1 MILVYIIKC
10 AISLSVLYSLY
21 GLLLR
26 RETYYKMNRIVLVGI
41 MLASFILP
49 LVHVTVDNET
59 VVHQT
64 MSAISDQLT
73 ISAGSDAVKA
83 QQSEARMLPLVLF
96 LVYVLGVM
104 ALAVRYVVAAAKVC
118 RIIISSKKEKGC
130 YVNDS
135 VESPFSWFNCIVISS
150 ADLHANA
157 KELLAHERA
166 HVQNFHSYDLLLC
179 EIITCLQ
186 WWNPFA
192 WMLRTDLCAVHEYE
206 ADYIV
211 THQADI
217 NDMAYKMLLINKAT
231 ECNTSSIVN
240 CINHYSLAER
250 LKQMYRKP
258 STKAALLKVL
268 YVLPLTAFVTF
279 CFARPRVVGEIEQA
293 IVREEASL
301 MQKVASVLPDA
312 EAADRDAS
320 QTQKREITN
329 PSVLYKSFHQKDL
342 VHVNSV
348 LFTDTATIV
357 ELTVKK
363 NALLGGVYAVGAYA
377 YLEDANG
384 HRCNLKRIEG
394 YALNQFGQYISN
406 STNTAKLIFEPLV
419 LDTQVFD
426 LHVNER
432 YTSFHLY
439 GIRDSQQ
446 DCPYAHGDSSVKS
459 PAKSEQLAAREKGVA
474 VLQGRISNCLENVQP
489 ILELTPLDSTLLYS
503 ENGEIA
509 HINMPLLVKPD
520 GTFERSIHVDGPMM
534 ASLRIHYRKHVRDDI
549 WDNNISEEYVCLVP
563 GDTADIEICNSY
575 GESHNVRYNK
585 QNAIKNFLE
594 NVPMDLYSY
603 MSVVPDLQR
612 KTYIDKNQADS
623 IVSNLQDLQK
633 YMIWK
638 YKLNQNEREL
648 LSQYVDILARSGRG
662 VVSHRISRDGNIAY
676 NIDGIEG
683 SEVLRKMTSHLLG
696 KYVFVNFFHSK
707 KDVEETSNLL
717 EDFQDSKDIAF
728 VFVSCDSL
736 IHDKKAYDSARKSLQ
751 AYCKD
756 CYTVSF
762 EEYSKLLYL
771 VSECTGISGP
781 GLTLNR
787 KGEALPIHSPLGN
800 EYNVRRS
807 IKFLLRE

>member
-64 MSAISDQLT
+64 MSAISEQLT

-240 CINHYSLAER
+240 CINHYSLTER

-312 EAADRDAS
+312 ETADTNDAMAEES
-320 QTQKREITN
+320 PAEDEIHEERENADAELAIVADKIQHASSDEKPCFYDLPLNTNNDILYNGFYIKRLPDAT
-329 PSVLYKSFHQKDL
+329 HL
-342 VHVNSV
+342 VCVGTCESDDEV
-348 LFTDTATIV
+348 VT
-357 ELTVKK
+357 
-363 NALLGGVYAVGAYA
+363 LGGEKTSI
-377 YLEDANG
+377 EDAATGN
-384 HRCNLKRIEG
+384 K
-394 YALNQFGQYISN
+394 YKALG
-406 STNTAKLIFEPLV
+406 AL
-419 LDTQVFD
+419 
-426 LHVNER
+426 
-432 YTSFHLY
+432 
-439 GIRDSQQ
+439 
-446 DCPYAHGDSSVKS
+446 
-459 PAKSEQLAAREKGVA
+459 
-474 VLQGRISNCLENVQP
+474 
-489 ILELTPLDSTLLYS
+489 
-503 ENGEIA
+503 
-509 HINMPLLVKPD
+509 PD
-520 GTFERSIHVDGPMM
+520 GCWGTFHICNMKGKTF
-534 ASLRIHYRKHVRDDI
+534 SLTLVFPPLPDEVKYIRLYNMCSWITPIYDVYDLDK
-549 WDNNISEEYVCLVP
+549 ISE
-563 GDTADIEICNSY
+563 
-575 GESHNVRYNK
+575 R
-585 QNAIKNFLE
+585 
-594 NVPMDLYSY
+594 
-603 MSVVPDLQR
+603 
-612 KTYIDKNQADS
+612 
-623 IVSNLQDLQK
+623 
-633 YMIWK
+633 
-638 YKLNQNEREL
+638 
-648 LSQYVDILARSGRG
+648 
-662 VVSHRISRDGNIAY
+662 
-676 NIDGIEG
+676 
-683 SEVLRKMTSHLLG
+683 
-696 KYVFVNFFHSK
+696 
-707 KDVEETSNLL
+707 
-717 EDFQDSKDIAF
+717 
-728 VFVSCDSL
+728 
-736 IHDKKAYDSARKSLQ
+736 
-751 AYCKD
+751 
-756 CYTVSF
+756 
-762 EEYSKLLYL
+762 
-771 VSECTGISGP
+771 
-781 GLTLNR
+781 
-787 KGEALPIHSPLGN
+787 
-800 EYNVRRS
+800 
-807 IKFLLRE
+807 